1 MRFPR
6 MLTKLNRV
14 TRTPG
19 MQKEQFR
26 NSFFALLYTYN
37 KLWGIEK
44 STNRKHIIVKGFYLF
59 VQI

>member
-19 MQKEQFR
+19 MQKEQFH
-26 NSFFALLYTYN
+26 NSFLPYYTR
-37 KLWGIEK
+37 I
-44 STNRKHIIVKGFYLF
+44 TNYGE
-59 VQI
+59 